1 MLFPPTRSPEAACLN
16 WPLYS
21 EFDRSASR
29 YSSNAASSSISAVDP
44 GARNTYSSAPMMTL
58 SPSLSSWVLPDL
70 TTAPFTYAAPLP
82 PLILRVTPLPSKKQW
97 SATMDMD
104 CGRTSF
110 FSRPKLVGVFSR
122 MQSMRP
128 LLNGSSSRLMRYGVF
143 NDPRSSTSDE
153 SVIPRACRCAFCFS
167 YASVA
172 AAADGSA
179 SCCISWILTVT
190 CRCSVATCSTA
201 AAVSLASPP
210 PPPPSASCALSV
222 ATSSRIS
229 SSSFISLRSS
239 SDAAAVAFFGSSLI
253 TEALFANPRV
263 A

>member
-1 MLFPPTRSPEAACLN
+1 M
-16 WPLYS
+16 
-21 EFDRSASR
+21 
-29 YSSNAASSSISAVDP
+29 I
-44 GARNTYSSAPMMTL
+44 TL
-58 SPSLSSWVLPDL
+58 SPSLSSCVLPDFISCPL
-70 TTAPFTYAAPLP
+70 TNAAPLP
-82 PLILRVTPLPSKKQW
+82 PLMLLLAPLPSKKQW
-97 SATMDMD
+97 SATIDID

-128 LLNGSSSRLMRYGVF
+128 LLKGSSSRLIRYGVLSLET
-143 NDPRSSTSDE
+143 SSTSDD
-153 SVIPRACRCAFCFS
+153 SVMPRACRCAFCFS
-167 YASVA
+167 YATAA

-179 SCCISWILTVT
+179 SCWISWIFTVMDR
-190 CRCSVATCSTA
+190 CREATCSA
-201 AAVSLASPP
+201 AATVSFASPP
-210 PPPPSASCALSV
+210 PPPSAICLRNC

-253 TEALFANPRV
+253 TDALLANPRV